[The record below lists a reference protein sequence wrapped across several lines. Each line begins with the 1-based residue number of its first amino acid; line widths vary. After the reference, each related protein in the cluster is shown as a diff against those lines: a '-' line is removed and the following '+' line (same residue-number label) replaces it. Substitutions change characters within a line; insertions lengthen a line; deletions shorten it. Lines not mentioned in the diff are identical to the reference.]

1 MQSGTALCSW
11 SVRED
16 HRYIAGQIG
25 SILDCPGVTEN
36 PNSSDLVDCLKK
48 IPADQLTAAL
58 LKMVGFDY
66 DKVFI

>member
-1 MQSGTALCSW
+1 M
-11 SVRED
+11 
-16 HRYIAGQIG
+16 AGQVG
-25 SILDCPGVTEN
+25 SILDCPGATEN

-48 IPADQLTAAL
+48 VPADQLTAAL